1 MGGFG
6 MNPSMSEMEKRNI
19 LSEVAL
25 DNIPPNSVIT
35 NNILFN
41 FFSKELLRGES
52 ILIRD
57 GFIYS

>member
-1 MGGFG
+1 
-6 MNPSMSEMEKRNI
+6 MNPSMSEIKKRKI

-35 NNILFN
+35 NNTLFN

-57 GFIYS
+57 GSIYS

>member
-1 MGGFG
+1 
-6 MNPSMSEMEKRNI
+6 MSEMEKRNI

-25 DNIPPNSVIT
+25 GNISPDTIIT
-35 NNILFN
+35 NNTLFN

-57 GFIYS
+57 GSIYS

>member
-1 MGGFG
+1 M
-6 MNPSMSEMEKRNI
+6 EVMEKRRI

-25 DNIPPNSVIT
+25 DNIPPNSVIA
-35 NNILFN
+35 NNTLFN

-57 GFIYS
+57 GYIYS

>member
-1 MGGFG
+1 
-6 MNPSMSEMEKRNI
+6 MNPSMSEMGKRNI
-19 LSEVAL
+19 LREVAL

-35 NNILFN
+35 HNILFN